1 MLLVVD
7 HKGRYLQDK
16 HRFESL
22 DIELLKKYIE
32 EDITIMNYNELVNKG
47 TNEDVILYTAS
58 QVELYKDYIEDVIYF
73 HQDKKLIPGY
83 EVLKSHENKFFQ
95 ELYNRKY
102 GVETN
107 IKSWLIGNLKD
118 FEELKD
124 ELPSKFV
131 VKGKNGSSGLQVTIC
146 STIEEGREAI
156 LKYNRQIVEAY
167 NEQTHEIYDLYPE
180 DNKNNR
186 QVVIQECV
194 DIPGYDYRVVCM
206 GEKYYVHKRNEDP
219 IEKRT
224 SGLKRDNEM
233 DCEVKDSLLEYSKD
247 QFSKIDTPFATFD
260 VVDSNG
266 KYSLI
271 EWSGI
276 HLSTIALKNSKRTFY
291 QKNGKWVK
299 DEHVDEYHKIMC
311 DAINYYME
319 NKK

>member
-22 DIELLKKYIE
+22 NIDLLKKYID
-32 EDITIMNYNELVNKG
+32 EDITTMNFNELVNKG
-47 TNEDVILYTAS
+47 TDEEIILYTAS

-73 HQDKKLIPGY
+73 QQDKKLVPGF

-102 GVETN
+102 GIETN

-118 FEELKD
+118 FEEIKD

-146 STIEEGREAI
+146 DSIEEGKEAI
-156 LKYNRQIVEAY
+156 LNYNKLVVEAY
-167 NEQTHEIYDLYPE
+167 NEQTPKLYDLYPE

-186 QVVIQECV
+186 QMVIQECI
-194 DIPGYDYRVVCM
+194 DMPGFDYRVVCM
-206 GEKYYVHKRNEDP
+206 GDKFFVHKRNEDEE
-219 IEKRT
+219 EKRT
-224 SGLKRDNEM
+224 SGLKMDRDMNC
-233 DCEVKDSLLEYSKD
+233 DVKDSLLDYSLE
-247 QFSKIDTPFATFD
+247 QFEKIDTPFATFD
-260 VVDSNG
+260 IAEING
-266 KYSLI
+266 KYHMI

-276 HLSTIALKNSKRTFY
+276 HLSTIALRNSVRTFY
-291 QKNGKWVK
+291 KKDGKWIK
-299 DEHVDEYHKIMC
+299 DEHVDDYHKIMS
-311 DAINYYME
+311 DAINYYL
-319 NKK
+319 K

>member
-22 DIELLKKYIE
+22 NIELLKKYID
-32 EDITIMNYNELVNKG
+32 EDIKTMNFNELVNKG
-47 TNEDVILYTAS
+47 TDEEIILYTAS

-73 HQDKKLIPGY
+73 HQDKKLVPGF

-102 GVETN
+102 GIKTN

-118 FEELKD
+118 FEEIKD
-124 ELPSKFV
+124 ELPNKFV

-146 STIEEGREAI
+146 SSIEEGKAAI
-156 LKYNRQIVEAY
+156 LKYNQKIVEAY
-167 NEQTHEIYDLYPE
+167 NEQTHEVYDLYPE

-186 QVVIQECV
+186 QLVIQECV

-206 GEKYYVHKRNEDP
+206 GDKFFVHKRIED
-219 IEKRT
+219 EEERRT
-224 SGLKRDNEM
+224 SGLKIDRDMNC
-233 DCEVKDSLLEYSKD
+233 DVKDSLLDYSVE
-247 QFSKIDTPFATFD
+247 QFEKIDSPFAIFD
-260 VVDSNG
+260 IVDSNG
-266 KYSLI
+266 KYHLI

-276 HLSTIALKNSKRTFY
+276 HLSTIALKNSIRTFY
-291 QKNGKWVK
+291 KKDGKWIK
-299 DEHVDEYHKIMC
+299 DDHVDEYHKIMSN
-311 DAINYYME
+311 AINYYLE
-319 NKK
+319 KK